1 MGFSYSGG
9 IFKFWHGPRWH
20 DAWFTQPQKFTPLK
34 YRVTSLARI
43 FNKFSWLV
51 GGYCSCPSAR
61 ARNYLQQELPRTQV
75 ANGSSTKPLGTK
87 NTNCSPRFIQIAMAT
102 GHDRLGVGFIHAC
115 HKLLMKE
122 VYNGDGDV
130 VRESLSGIVKKSFV
144 LICLSAV
151 IEPRPGQSRDSG
163 VV

>member
-1 MGFSYSGG
+1 MRVSRNLRNLHHLS
-9 IFKFWHGPRWH
+9 
-20 DAWFTQPQKFTPLK
+20 T
-34 YRVTSLARI
+34 VTSVARI
-43 FNKFSWLV
+43 FNKLSWLF

-122 VYNGDGDV
+122 VYDGDGDV
-130 VRESLSGIVKKSFV
+130 VRESLSGIVNLFPQEQ
-144 LICLSAV
+144 IEHQTSA
-151 IEPRPGQSRDSG
+151 QYAN
-163 VV
+163 